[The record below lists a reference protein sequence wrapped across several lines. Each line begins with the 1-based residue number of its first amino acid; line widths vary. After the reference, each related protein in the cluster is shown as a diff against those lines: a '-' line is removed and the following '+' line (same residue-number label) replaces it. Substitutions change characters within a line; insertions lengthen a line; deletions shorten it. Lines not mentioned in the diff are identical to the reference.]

1 MVAKVKQSE
10 YTTKND
16 IRRRDCTIAPTLVL
30 LQPIDILMDP
40 LFIFYAK
47 IIFQNHSYSL
57 QYH

>member
-10 YTTKND
+10 YTTKKMIYD
-16 IRRRDCTIAPTLVL
+16 ADCTIAPTLVL

-40 LFIFYAK
+40 LFIFFAK
-47 IIFQNHSYSL
+47 IIFQNHSYCL